1 MMRFNVHDN
10 RFACIVDINHCRF
23 ENSMMLGI
31 GCLINRLNYFMAML
45 VCMLVIGITVN
56 AIEGLAC
63 LIIVHDYVLISLGF
77 I

>member
-10 RFACIVDINHCRF
+10 RFACIAYINHCRF
-23 ENSMMLGI
+23 ENRMMLGI
-31 GCLINRLNYFMAML
+31 GCLINRLIYFVVML

-63 LIIVHDYVLISLGF
+63 LIIVHDYVSF
-77 I
+77 RVHVN

>member
-10 RFACIVDINHCRF
+10 RFACIVYRNHCRF
-23 ENSMMLGI
+23 GNCMMLGI
-31 GCLINRLNYFMAML
+31 GCLINRLIYFVVML

-63 LIIVHDYVLISLGF
+63 LIIVHDYVSIRVHVN
-77 I
+77 